1 VDWKYIKEMLN
12 ANLIIKRMRYFSFF
26 KDFYKKLPFINHLN
40 IEFLHQINKLYNIE
54 YKKDWIM
61 GLYDRDYA
69 RAESSFSY
77 SASTRTESQ
86 IISFV
91 KETYKLF
98 AASMMAG
105 AVGAY
110 VGVPMAGTIHS
121 MFLPLMLLE
130 IGLLIGLHF
139 VKHKP
144 GINLMVMFGF
154 IFMTGLMLAP
164 LLAYTLGMNGGGV
177 IIGNAF
183 AMTSVVFGAMSF
195 YAIKTTRD
203 FTSYGKLLMI
213 ALFVILGFSIIN
225 IFLGNPMLHVIIS
238 GAVVMLFSV
247 LVIYDTQNIMQGAYE
262 TPIDGAIALYL
273 DFLNIF
279 TALLQLFGIFGNDE

>member
-1 VDWKYIKEMLN
+1 LFFKKAQYIKE
-12 ANLIIKRMRYFSFF
+12 KR
-26 KDFYKKLPFINHLN
+26 
-40 IEFLHQINKLYNIE
+40 
-54 YKKDWIM
+54 M

-69 RAESSFSY
+69 RGNSFTY
-77 SASTRTESQ
+77 ENTTRSDSQ

-110 VGVPMAGTIHS
+110 VGTPIAASIGAN
-121 MFLPLMLLE
+121 FWLLFALE

-144 GINLMVMFGF
+144 GINLAVMFGF
-154 IFMTGLMLAP
+154 VFMTGLMLAP
-164 LLAYTLGMNGGGV
+164 LLARTLGMSGGAS

-195 YAIKTTRD
+195 YAIKTTKD
-203 FTSYGKLLMI
+203 FTGYTKPLMI
-213 ALFVILGFSIIN
+213 ALFVIIGFSILN

-238 GAVVMLFSV
+238 GAVVVLFSI
-247 LVIYDTQNIMQGAYE
+247 LVIYDTQNIMNGSYE

-279 TALLQLFGIFGNDE
+279 TALLQLFGIFGNSED

>member
-1 VDWKYIKEMLN
+1 
-12 ANLIIKRMRYFSFF
+12 
-26 KDFYKKLPFINHLN
+26 
-40 IEFLHQINKLYNIE
+40 
-54 YKKDWIM
+54 M

-69 RAESSFSY
+69 RGNSFAY
-77 SASTRTESQ
+77 ESASKSEAQ

-110 VGVPMAGTIHS
+110 IGVPLAGSIAS
-121 MFLPLMLLE
+121 MIWPLFFLE
-130 IGLLIGLHF
+130 IGLLIGLQF
-139 VKHKP
+139 VKNKP
-144 GINLMVMFGF
+144 GINLLVMFAF
-154 IFMTGLMLAP
+154 VFMTGITLAP

-183 AMTSVVFGAMSF
+183 AMTSLVFGAMSF
-195 YAIKTTRD
+195 YAIKTTKD
-203 FTSYGKLLMI
+203 FTSYSKPLMI
-213 ALFVILGFSIIN
+213 ALFVVIGFSILN
-225 IFLGNPMLHVIIS
+225 MFLGNPMLSIVIS
-238 GAVVMLFSV
+238 GAVVFLFSI
-247 LVIYDTQNIMQGAYE
+247 LVIYDTQNIIRGAYE

-279 TALLQLFGIFGNDE
+279 TALLQLFGIFGGDE

>member
-1 VDWKYIKEMLN
+1 
-12 ANLIIKRMRYFSFF
+12 
-26 KDFYKKLPFINHLN
+26 
-40 IEFLHQINKLYNIE
+40 
-54 YKKDWIM
+54 M

-69 RAESSFSY
+69 RGNSFAYETSS
-77 SASTRTESQ
+77 RDDSQ

-110 VGVPMAGTIHS
+110 VGVPLAGAIQAY
-121 MFLPLMLLE
+121 FWPLFFLE
-130 IGLLIGLHF
+130 IGLLIGLQF

-144 GINLMVMFGF
+144 GINLAVMFGF
-154 IFMTGLMLAP
+154 VFMTGLMLAP
-164 LLAYTLGMNGGGV
+164 LLARTLGMSGGGTV
-177 IIGNAF
+177 IGNAF

-195 YAIKTTRD
+195 YAIKTKKD
-203 FTSYGKLLMI
+203 FTEYGKPLMI
-213 ALFVILGFSIIN
+213 ALFVIIGFSIIN
-225 IFLGNPMLHVIIS
+225 IFLGNPMIHVIIS
-238 GAVVMLFSV
+238 GAVVILFSI
-247 LVIYDTQNIMQGAYE
+247 LVIYDTQNIMQGAYQ

-279 TALLQLFGIFGNDE
+279 TALLQLFGIFGNDD

>member
-1 VDWKYIKEMLN
+1 
-12 ANLIIKRMRYFSFF
+12 
-26 KDFYKKLPFINHLN
+26 
-40 IEFLHQINKLYNIE
+40 
-54 YKKDWIM
+54 M
-61 GLYDRDYA
+61 GLYNRDYA
-69 RAESSFSY
+69 RG
-77 SASTRTESQ
+77 SASAYDTHVKSEVQ

-110 VGVPMAGTIHS
+110 VGVPMAASIQAY
-121 MFLPLMLLE
+121 FWPLFALE

-144 GINLMVMFGF
+144 GINLAVMFGF
-154 IFMTGLMLAP
+154 VFMTGLMLAP
-164 LLAYTLGMNGGGV
+164 LLARTLGMSGGAT

-195 YAIKTTRD
+195 YAIKTTKD
-203 FTSYGKLLMI
+203 FTGYTKPLMI
-213 ALFVILGFSIIN
+213 ALLVIVGFSILN

-238 GAVVMLFSV
+238 GVVVVLFSV
-247 LVIYDTQNIMQGAYE
+247 LVIYDTQNIMQGNYE

-279 TALLQLFGIFGNDE
+279 TSLLHLFGIFGNDE

>member
-1 VDWKYIKEMLN
+1 
-12 ANLIIKRMRYFSFF
+12 
-26 KDFYKKLPFINHLN
+26 
-40 IEFLHQINKLYNIE
+40 
-54 YKKDWIM
+54 M

-69 RAESSFSY
+69 RGNSFAY
-77 SASTRTESQ
+77 KGASRSDSQ

-110 VGVPMAGTIHS
+110 VGVPMAGAIQA
-121 MFLPLMLLE
+121 MMWPLFFLE
-130 IGLLIGLHF
+130 IGLLIGLQF
-139 VKHKP
+139 VKNKP
-144 GINLMVMFGF
+144 GINLIVMFAF
-154 IFMTGLMLAP
+154 VFMTGITIAP
-164 LLAYTLGMNGGGV
+164 LLSYTLGMNGGGMIV
-177 IIGNAF
+177 GNAF

-195 YAIKTTRD
+195 FAIKTTKD
-203 FTSYGKLLMI
+203 FTSYSKPLMI
-213 ALFVILGFSIIN
+213 ALFVIIGFSIIN
-225 IFLGNPMLHVIIS
+225 IFLGNPILHVMIS
-238 GAVVMLFSV
+238 GAVVILFSI
-247 LVIYDTQNIMQGAYE
+247 LVIFDTQNIMQGAYE

>member
-1 VDWKYIKEMLN
+1 
-12 ANLIIKRMRYFSFF
+12 
-26 KDFYKKLPFINHLN
+26 
-40 IEFLHQINKLYNIE
+40 
-54 YKKDWIM
+54 M

-69 RAESSFSY
+69 RGSSFAYQTTSR
-77 SASTRTESQ
+77 SESQ

-105 AVGAY
+105 AAGAY
-110 VGVPMAGTIHS
+110 VGVPMAGTIQA

-139 VKHKP
+139 VKHKQ

-154 IFMTGLMLAP
+154 VFMTGLMLAP
-164 LLAYTLGMNGGGV
+164 LLARTLGMSGGGV

-195 YAIKTTRD
+195 YAIKTTKD
-203 FTSYGKLLMI
+203 FTSYSKPLMI
-213 ALFVILGFSIIN
+213 ALLVIVGFSILN
-225 IFLGNPMLHVIIS
+225 MFLGNPMLHIIIS
-238 GAVVMLFSV
+238 GAVVILFSI
-247 LVIYDTQNIMQGAYE
+247 LVIFDTQNIMQGAYE

-279 TALLQLFGIFGNDE
+279 TALLQLFGIFGNDD

>member
-1 VDWKYIKEMLN
+1 
-12 ANLIIKRMRYFSFF
+12 
-26 KDFYKKLPFINHLN
+26 
-40 IEFLHQINKLYNIE
+40 
-54 YKKDWIM
+54 M

-69 RAESSFSY
+69 RGNSFKYES
-77 SASTRTESQ
+77 ATRSDSQ

-110 VGVPMAGTIHS
+110 VGVPMAGTIAAY
-121 MFLPLMLLE
+121 FLPLFLLE

-144 GINLMVMFGF
+144 GINLVVMFSF
-154 IFMTGLMLAP
+154 VFMTGLMLAP
-164 LLAYTLGMNGGGV
+164 LLAQTLGMSGGGV

-183 AMTSVVFGAMSF
+183 AMTSVIFGAMSF
-195 YAIKTTRD
+195 YAIKTTKD
-203 FTSYGKLLMI
+203 FTSYTKPLMI
-213 ALFVILGFSIIN
+213 ALFVIIGFSIVN
-225 IFLGNPMLHVIIS
+225 IFLGNPLFSIVIS
-238 GAVVMLFSV
+238 GAVVFLFSI
-247 LVIYDTQNIMQGAYE
+247 LVVYDTQNIMKGAYE

-279 TALLQLFGIFGNDE
+279 TALLHLFGVFGGDD

>member
-1 VDWKYIKEMLN
+1 
-12 ANLIIKRMRYFSFF
+12 
-26 KDFYKKLPFINHLN
+26 
-40 IEFLHQINKLYNIE
+40 
-54 YKKDWIM
+54 M

-69 RAESSFSY
+69 QQGAFGYE
-77 SASTRTESQ
+77 SASKSEAH
-86 IISFV
+86 IVSFV

-110 VGVPMAGTIHS
+110 VGVPMVATIATY
-121 MFLPLMLLE
+121 MWPLFALE

-144 GINLMVMFGF
+144 GINLAVMFGF
-154 IFMTGLMLAP
+154 VFMTGLMFAP
-164 LLAYTLGMNGGGV
+164 LLARTLGMNGGST

-195 YAIKTTRD
+195 YAIKTTKD
-203 FTSYGKLLMI
+203 FTGYGKPLMI
-213 ALFVILGFSIIN
+213 AMLVIVGFSILN
-225 IFLGNPMLHVIIS
+225 IFLGNPILHVAIS
-238 GAVVMLFSV
+238 GVVVILFSIM
-247 LVIYDTQNIMQGAYE
+247 VIYDTQNIMNGSYE

-279 TALLQLFGIFGNDE
+279 TALLQLFGIFGNSDD

>member
-1 VDWKYIKEMLN
+1 
-12 ANLIIKRMRYFSFF
+12 
-26 KDFYKKLPFINHLN
+26 
-40 IEFLHQINKLYNIE
+40 
-54 YKKDWIM
+54 M

-69 RAESSFSY
+69 REQNSY
-77 SASTRTESQ
+77 TYGATHRNEAQ
-86 IISFV
+86 IVSFV

-110 VGVPMAGTIHS
+110 VGIPLAGAIHA
-121 MFLPLMLLE
+121 MFWPLFILE

-144 GINLMVMFGF
+144 GINLAVMFGF
-154 IFMTGLMLAP
+154 VFMTGLMLAP
-164 LLAYTLGMNGGGV
+164 LLSHTLGLNGGAA

-183 AMTSVVFGAMSF
+183 AMTAVVFGAMSF
-195 YAIKTTRD
+195 YAIKTTKD
-203 FTSYGKLLMI
+203 FTGYGKPLMI
-213 ALFVILGFSIIN
+213 ALFVIIGFSILN

-238 GAVVMLFSV
+238 GAVVVLFSI

-279 TALLQLFGIFGNDE
+279 TALLQLFGIFGSED

>member
-1 VDWKYIKEMLN
+1 
-12 ANLIIKRMRYFSFF
+12 
-26 KDFYKKLPFINHLN
+26 
-40 IEFLHQINKLYNIE
+40 
-54 YKKDWIM
+54 M

-69 RAESSFSY
+69 REKSFAYENTSR
-77 SASTRTESQ
+77 SDTQ

-110 VGVPMAGTIHS
+110 VGVPMAGTIHA
-121 MFLPLMLLE
+121 MFWPLFALE
-130 IGLLIGLHF
+130 IGLLIGLQF

-144 GINLMVMFGF
+144 VINLAVMFGF
-154 IFMTGLMLAP
+154 VFMTGLMLAP
-164 LLAYTLGMNGGGV
+164 LLARTLGMSGGAT

-195 YAIKTTRD
+195 YAVKTTTD
-203 FTSYGKLLMI
+203 FTSYTKPLMI
-213 ALFVILGFSIIN
+213 ALVVIIGFSILN
-225 IFLGNPMLHVIIS
+225 IFIGNPILHIMIS
-238 GAVVMLFSV
+238 GAIVLLFSV
-247 LVIYDTQNIMQGAYE
+247 LVIYDTQTIMNGAYE

-279 TALLQLFGIFGNDE
+279 TALLQLFGIFGSDD

>member
-1 VDWKYIKEMLN
+1 
-12 ANLIIKRMRYFSFF
+12 
-26 KDFYKKLPFINHLN
+26 
-40 IEFLHQINKLYNIE
+40 
-54 YKKDWIM
+54 M

-69 RAESSFSY
+69 RGNSFAY
-77 SASTRTESQ
+77 ETTTRSDSQ
-86 IISFV
+86 IIAFV

-110 VGVPMAGTIHS
+110 VGVSLAGAIHS
-121 MFLPLMLLE
+121 MFWPLFFVE

-144 GINLMVMFGF
+144 GINLLVMFGF
-154 IFMTGLMLAP
+154 VFMTGIMLAP
-164 LLAYTLGMNGGGV
+164 LLAYTLGMNGGGT

-195 YAIKTTRD
+195 YAIKTKTD
-203 FTSYGKLLMI
+203 FTSYTKPLMI
-213 ALFVILGFSIIN
+213 ALLVIVGFSILN
-225 IFLGNPMLHVIIS
+225 IFLGNPMLSVMIS
-238 GAVVMLFSV
+238 GAVVLLFSI
-247 LVIYDTQNIMQGAYE
+247 LVVYDTQNIMNGAYE

-279 TALLQLFGIFGNDE
+279 TALLQLFGVFGNDE

>member
-1 VDWKYIKEMLN
+1 
-12 ANLIIKRMRYFSFF
+12 
-26 KDFYKKLPFINHLN
+26 
-40 IEFLHQINKLYNIE
+40 
-54 YKKDWIM
+54 M

-69 RAESSFSY
+69 RSSSFAY
-77 SASTRTESQ
+77 ESASKSDTQ

-110 VGVPMAGTIHS
+110 VGVPLAGTIAAW
-121 MFLPLMLLE
+121 FIPLFILE
-130 IGLLIGLHF
+130 IALLIGLHF

-144 GINLMVMFGF
+144 GINLVVMFAF
-154 IFMTGLMLAP
+154 VFMTGLMLAP
-164 LLAYTLGMNGGGV
+164 LLAHTLGMNGGGA

-183 AMTSVVFGAMSF
+183 AMTSVVFGTMSF
-195 YAIKTTRD
+195 YAIKTTKD
-203 FTSYGKLLMI
+203 FTSYGKPLMI
-213 ALFVILGFSIIN
+213 ALFVVIGFSVVN
-225 IFLGNPMLHVIIS
+225 LFLGSPMLSVIIS
-238 GAVVMLFSV
+238 GAVVFLFSI
-247 LVIYDTQNIMQGAYE
+247 LVIYDTQNIMRGMYE

-279 TALLQLFGIFGNDE
+279 TALLHLFGIFGGDD

>member
-1 VDWKYIKEMLN
+1 
-12 ANLIIKRMRYFSFF
+12 
-26 KDFYKKLPFINHLN
+26 
-40 IEFLHQINKLYNIE
+40 
-54 YKKDWIM
+54 M

-69 RAESSFSY
+69 REQSSFTY
-77 SASTRTESQ
+77 ESVHRNEAQ
-86 IISFV
+86 IVSFV

-110 VGVPMAGTIHS
+110 VGIPLAATIHA
-121 MFLPLMLLE
+121 MFWPLFILE
-130 IGLLIGLHF
+130 IGLLIGLQF
-139 VKHKP
+139 VKNKP
-144 GINLMVMFGF
+144 GINLLVMFGF
-154 IFMTGLMLAP
+154 VFMTGLMLAP
-164 LLAYTLGMNGGGV
+164 LLSATLGLNGGAT

-183 AMTSVVFGAMSF
+183 AMTAVVFGAMSF
-195 YAIKTTRD
+195 YAIKTTKD
-203 FTSYGKLLMI
+203 FTGYAKPLMI
-213 ALFVILGFSIIN
+213 ALLVIIGFSVLN

-238 GAVVMLFSV
+238 GAVVVLFSI

>member
-1 VDWKYIKEMLN
+1 
-12 ANLIIKRMRYFSFF
+12 
-26 KDFYKKLPFINHLN
+26 
-40 IEFLHQINKLYNIE
+40 
-54 YKKDWIM
+54 M

-69 RAESSFSY
+69 RGNSFAY
-77 SASTRTESQ
+77 ASASRDESQ

-110 VGVPMAGTIHS
+110 VGVPMAGAIHA

-130 IGLLIGLHF
+130 IGLLIGLQF
-139 VKHKP
+139 VKNKP
-144 GINLMVMFGF
+144 GVNLLVMFGF
-154 IFMTGLMLAP
+154 VFMTGLMLAP
-164 LLAYTLGMNGGGV
+164 LLARTLGMSGGAT

-195 YAIKTTRD
+195 YAIKTTTD
-203 FTSYGKLLMI
+203 FTSYTKPLMI
-213 ALFVILGFSIIN
+213 ALVVIIGFSLLN
-225 IFLGNPMLHVIIS
+225 IFIGNPMLSVMIS

-247 LVIYDTQNIMQGAYE
+247 LVIYDTQNIMNGAYE

-279 TALLQLFGIFGNDE
+279 TALLQLFGIFGNDD

>member
-1 VDWKYIKEMLN
+1 MLCINPFFILFFLLFNIVALLGAIKG
-12 ANLIIKRMRYFSFF
+12 
-26 KDFYKKLPFINHLN
+26 KK
-40 IEFLHQINKLYNIE
+40 
-54 YKKDWIM
+54 M

-69 RAESSFSY
+69 RGNSFAYESATKSE
-77 SASTRTESQ
+77 AQ
-86 IISFV
+86 IVSFV

-110 VGVPMAGTIHS
+110 VGVPMAGAIHAY
-121 MFLPLMLLE
+121 FWPLFALE

-144 GINLMVMFGF
+144 GINLAVMFGF
-154 IFMTGLMLAP
+154 VFMTGLMLAP
-164 LLAYTLGMNGGGV
+164 LLARTLGMSGGAT

-183 AMTSVVFGAMSF
+183 AMTAVVFGAMSF
-195 YAIKTTRD
+195 YAIRTTKD
-203 FTSYGKLLMI
+203 FTGYGKPLMI
-213 ALFVILGFSIIN
+213 ALFVIIGFLILN

-238 GAVVMLFSV
+238 GAVVVLFSI
-247 LVIYDTQNIMQGAYE
+247 LVIYDTQNIMQGNYE

-279 TALLQLFGIFGNDE
+279 TALLQLFGIFGNSDE